1 MKITPIL
8 LFFIL
13 SFQNFMFSQKENI
26 SVDLLEFKI
35 KDEGYEQAK
44 QNIRKGNLLYRKNKK
59 GSYLKALPYY
69 LKAYE
74 YNSENAEL
82 NYLIGVSY
90 LESVQKKKAL
100 SYLQKAYFIEP
111 YVSMLIHWQLG
122 RAYQY
127 NADFDNALKEY
138 YAFKKILDEHNGPTG
153 KVKKRIK
160 ECKNGKLLAE
170 QPIDAMII
178 RLEVLNSEYPDYA
191 PLISADKSM
200 MIFTSR
206 RKGSTGGRI
215 SEDDGMYFEDIY
227 VSYNKNGHW
236 TRPKNLGPP
245 LNTET
250 HDATV
255 GLSPDGQ
262 KLFLYRNADIYVSE
276 LKGNRWTKP
285 LPLPPAINSGA
296 VENSACISF
305 DGKEIYFIRG
315 KTLNP
320 ETSNGDIYVSK
331 KINGKW
337 SEAKRLSNI
346 INTKY
351 DEDGVFI
358 HPDGKT
364 LYFSSKGHN
373 TMGGYDIFRT
383 VKQENGTW
391 SKPVN
396 LGFPVNSP
404 DDDLYFVMAANGK
417 DGYYSS
423 VKKDGLGFMDIY
435 KIDFPKEIKF
445 NNDEKVTDIEA
456 KLTIVKGEITDA
468 NTGQKLEAVIKIFDN
483 EKDKKVLTA
492 NSNKITGK
500 YLISLPSGKNY
511 GMEVNKEG
519 YLFYSGNFN
528 IPESETYREIVK
540 NIKLYPIKKD
550 AKVILRN
557 IFFDFDKATLRPAS
571 YPELNRLKNLL
582 DENPTMKVEISGH
595 TDNKGSYDYNLN
607 LSEARAKAV
616 VNYLISKGINPS
628 RLSSRGASY
637 NEPVD
642 TNATEQG
649 RQNNR
654 RVEFKIISK

>member
-1 MKITPIL
+1 MKNIV
-8 LFFIL
+8 FFIL
-13 SFQNFMFSQKENI
+13 SFIYISSFSQNERI
-26 SVDLLEFKI
+26 SVDLSEFKI
-35 KDEGYEQAK
+35 KPEGYEKAK
-44 QNIRKGNLLYRKNKK
+44 QNLKKADALFRKNKR

-74 YNSENAEL
+74 YNSENPEL

-100 SYLQKAYFIEP
+100 EYLKKAYFIEP

-138 YAFKKILDEHNGPTG
+138 HIFKKILKKYGRNTD
-153 KVKKRIK
+153 KVNKRIK
-160 ECKNGKLLAE
+160 ECESGKILAE
-170 QPIDAMII
+170 IPIDAMII

-206 RKGSTGGRI
+206 RKGSTGGLL

-236 TRPKNLGPP
+236 TKPKNIGQP
-245 LNTET
+245 LNTNS

-262 KLFLYRNADIYVSE
+262 KLFLYRNLDIYISE

-285 LPLPPAINSGA
+285 ERLPSTINTDA

-305 DGKEIYFIRG
+305 DGKELYFIRG

-337 SEAKRLSNI
+337 GKAHKLSNV

-351 DEDGVFI
+351 DEDGVFM

-373 TMGGYDIFRT
+373 SMGGYDIFRT
-383 VKQENGTW
+383 VKLDDGTW
-391 SKPVN
+391 AEPVN

-404 DDDLYFVMAANGK
+404 DDDLYFVMAANGQ

-423 VKKDGLGFMDIY
+423 VKKDGKGFMDIY

-445 NNDEKVTDIEA
+445 KDDEKITDIEA
-456 KLTIVKGEITDA
+456 KLTIVKGEVSDA
-468 NTGQKLEAVIKIFDN
+468 ETGAKLNTEIKIFDN
-483 EKDKKVLTA
+483 EQDLHILTA
-492 NSNKITGK
+492 KSNSVTGN
-500 YLISLPSGKNY
+500 YLVSLPSGKNY
-511 GMEVNKEG
+511 GMEVKKEG
-519 YLFYSGNFN
+519 YLFYSDNFN
-528 IPESETYREIVK
+528 IPKSESYQEIVK

-557 IFFDFDKATLRPAS
+557 IFFDFDKATLRPES
-571 YPELNRLKNLL
+571 YSELNRLKKLL
-582 DENPTMKVEISGH
+582 NENPTMKIEISGH
-595 TDNKGSYDYNLN
+595 TDNKGSYEYNVK
-607 LSEARAKAV
+607 LSKDRAQSV
-616 VNYLISKGINPS
+616 VSYLISKGISSS
-628 RLSSRGASY
+628 RLTSRGASW

-642 TNATEQG
+642 TNSTDEG

-654 RVEFKIISK
+654 RVEFKVIAK